1 MPFQQIV
8 FFPPEFLIL
17 TCLSLAL
24 SALLVVLAKHAKLP
38 MDRRQDLTATQAMHE
53 TPTPRLGGV
62 AIFSAV
68 ILSGAL
74 APAAVSDPYRDF
86 ILATAILFLVGLL
99 EDLGVSISPRKRLLA
114 CAAASLAAIWLLG
127 VWLPRLGIPGVDT
140 YMDLWLVGV
149 PMTLLVTTGVANG
162 FNLIDGVNGL
172 ASLAAMAAAVAL
184 AVISHGIGYEIMV
197 SLALMLAAAIFGL
210 FLLNFPFGLIF
221 LGDAGAYTLGF
232 VLSWF
237 GISVLLNAPE
247 VSPWAILLT
256 VFWPLADTLLA
267 IVRRKQRQKDSLAP
281 DRLHVHQLVMR
292 TLEIHVLGRGNRRL
306 ANPLSTVVLAPFVL
320 APPMVA
326 VFVWDQNALA
336 FWSVIAFLILFFG
349 SYAVAFRVLRRIP
362 RKNGKRPLQAR
373 DLLKS

>member
-1 MPFQQIV
+1 
-8 FFPPEFLIL
+8 
-17 TCLSLAL
+17 
-24 SALLVVLAKHAKLP
+24 
-38 MDRRQDLTATQAMHE
+38 MHE